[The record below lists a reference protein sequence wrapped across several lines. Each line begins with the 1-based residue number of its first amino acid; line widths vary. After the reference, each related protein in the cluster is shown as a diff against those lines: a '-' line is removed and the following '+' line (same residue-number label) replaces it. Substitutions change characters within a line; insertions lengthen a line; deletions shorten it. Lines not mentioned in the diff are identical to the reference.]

1 MPTSRRSLLQLAGTA
16 MAAAGTGVF
25 VAACARQEDIAS
37 ASVACPPTT
46 GPVDSPDTSS
56 VANPIDSVEVIGS
69 GYLWTEGPVWLGD
82 ENGQLLFSDVP
93 GNTIYS
99 WRPRPSGFPDDG
111 EYSWDGASTSVFLH
125 PSGRE
130 GALPMRDHV
139 REGGANGLALGR
151 GGLVICDSGNRCI
164 SLVDLETR
172 QKTVLADRF
181 EGKRLNSPNDLVVA
195 RNGDIYFTDPPYGLI
210 GVRDSPLREL
220 DITGVFRITADNQL
234 QLVADDLF
242 PNGIGL
248 SPDNRVLYV
257 NSRSGR
263 MAFDLDASGDVVG
276 RRLFTSRDLPGGGG
290 DGFTVDAS
298 GKLWCLSRGGI
309 HVFSPDG
316 QRIGHRL
323 FDGRT
328 SNCAIGPGGYVYIT
342 NGDRVLRCKIATGF
356 V

>member
-1 MPTSRRSLLQLAGTA
+1 LRTSRRSLLKLAG
-16 MAAAGTGVF
+16 MLSAAGTGSILVGCAKS
-25 VAACARQEDIAS
+25 VAPSEALSTADAS
-37 ASVACPPTT
+37 ALA
-46 GPVDSPDTSS
+46 SPI
-56 VANPIDSVEVIGS
+56 ANPIESVEVIGT
-69 GYLWTEGPVWLGD
+69 GFIWTEGPVWLGD

-99 WRPRPSGFPDDG
+99 WTPRPSSFPDDG

-125 PSGRE
+125 PSGLE

-172 QKTVLADRF
+172 EKTVLVDRF
-181 EGKRLNSPNDLVVA
+181 EGKRLNSPNDVVTA

-210 GVRDSPLREL
+210 GVRESPLREL
-220 DITGVFRITADNQL
+220 DITGVFRITPDNQIHL
-234 QLVADDLF
+234 IADDLF
-242 PNGIGL
+242 PNGIGI

-263 MAFDLDASGDVVG
+263 IAFDLDASGAAVG
-276 RRLFTSRDLPGGGG
+276 RRVFTSRESPGGGG
-290 DGFTVDAS
+290 DGFTVDTAT
-298 GKLWCLSRGGI
+298 GNLWCLSRGGI
-309 HVFSPDG
+309 HVFTPQG

-328 SNCAIGPGGYVYIT
+328 SNCAFGPGGNLHIT
-342 NGDRVLRCKIATGF
+342 NGDRVLRCKVDPEF
-356 V
+356 L